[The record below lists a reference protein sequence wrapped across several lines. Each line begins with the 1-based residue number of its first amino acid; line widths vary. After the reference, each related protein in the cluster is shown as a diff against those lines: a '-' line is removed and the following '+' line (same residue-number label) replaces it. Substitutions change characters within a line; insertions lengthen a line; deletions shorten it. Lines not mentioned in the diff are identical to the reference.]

1 MSPAILWHPVAVSE
15 VNERRPRVYLHVG
28 APKTGTTYLQDVL
41 WHNRGALRRSGVLY
55 PGLSKDAQFHAAMDL
70 QQAYFQEHLDP
81 AVPGA
86 WERLVGQARAWR
98 GDVVL
103 SHELFSLVDE
113 RAAARALDHLS
124 WADVHVVLT
133 ARDLARQLP
142 AVWQEDVKNR
152 QVLTFAEFAREL
164 AAPGPDAHYLAT
176 LFWRLQDLP
185 RVLDTWAAQLPAGRV
200 HLVTVPPS
208 GTPSNELWRR
218 FSRAT
223 GIAGHTCEIDLTA
236 ESNGSLGVAETN
248 LLRRLNVVLAD
259 SLEWPEYDVLVK
271 DYLAL
276 SVMGRR
282 DSSTPLGLPPAE
294 YEWVADRSRNM
305 VEALRRRNCQVVGD
319 LTDLLPADLPRTDR
333 HPDDV
338 ADDELLDTAVH
349 ALAGLLHYARDHT
362 PPRRPGWRRRAIQI
376 SQRHAALTR
385 LRRRYLAAKAQR
397 GGHRSRWHS
406 APQP

>member
-1 MSPAILWHPVAVSE
+1 VFE
-15 VNERRPRVYLHVG
+15 VIERRRNVYLHVG

-41 WHNRGALRRSGVLY
+41 WNNRDVLRRSGVLY

-70 QQAYFQEHLDP
+70 QQTYFQEHLDP

-86 WERLVGQARAWR
+86 WQRLVGQARAWR

-113 RAAARALDHLS
+113 RAAARALGDLA
-124 WADVHVVLT
+124 WADVHIVLT

-152 QVLTFAEFAREL
+152 QVLTFTEFAREL
-164 AAPGPDAHYLAT
+164 ATPGPDSHYLAN
-176 LFWRLQDLP
+176 LFWRMQDLSQ
-185 RVLDTWAAQLPAGRV
+185 VLDIWAEQLPAGRV

-208 GTPSNELWRR
+208 GTPSNELWAR

-223 GIAGHTCEIDLTA
+223 GISASTCEINLAT
-236 ESNGSLGVAETN
+236 ESNSSLGVAETN

-259 SLEWPEYDVLVK
+259 RLEWPEYDVLVK

-282 DSSTPLGLPPAE
+282 DCTTPLGLPPAE
-294 YEWVADRSRNM
+294 YEWVTDRSREM
-305 VEALRRRNCQVVGD
+305 IEALVRRNYQVIGD
-319 LTDLLPADLPRTDR
+319 LNDLMPAGAPRSDR

-338 ADDELLDTAVH
+338 GDDELLDTAVD
-349 ALAGLLHYARDHT
+349 ALAGLLCWARDHT
-362 PPRRPGWRRRAIQI
+362 PPRQPSWRRRAIQI
-376 SQRHAALTR
+376 SQRHAALTQ

-397 GGHRSRWHS
+397 GGQWGRWQS
-406 APQP
+406 TADR

>member
-1 MSPAILWHPVAVSE
+1 MSPATLWNPATVLEVS
-15 VNERRPRVYLHVG
+15 ERRPKVYLHVG

-41 WHNRGALRRSGVLY
+41 WNNRDALRRSGVLY

-70 QQAYFQEHLDP
+70 QQSYFQEHLDP

-113 RAAARALDHLS
+113 RAATRALQHLA

-164 AAPGPDAHYLAT
+164 AAPGPDAHYLAN
-176 LFWRLQDLP
+176 LFWRMQDLP
-185 RVLDTWAAQLPAGRV
+185 RVLDSWTGGLPAGRV

-218 FSRAT
+218 FSQAT
-223 GIAGHTCEIDLTA
+223 GINANTCEINLAT
-236 ESNGSLGVAETN
+236 ESNSSLGVAETN

-276 SVMGRR
+276 SVMSRR
-282 DSSTPLGLPPAE
+282 DSTAPLGLPPSE
-294 YEWVADRSRNM
+294 YEWVTERSRTM
-305 VEALRRRNCQVVGD
+305 IEALGRRNCHVIGD
-319 LTDLLPADLPRTDR
+319 LNDLVPVGSPRTDR

-338 ADDELLDTAVH
+338 SDIELLDTAVH

-362 PPRRPGWRRRAIQI
+362 PPRQPGWRRRAIRI
-376 SQRHAALTR
+376 SERHVALTQ
-385 LRRRYLAAKAQR
+385 LRRHYLAAKALR
-397 GGHRSRWHS
+397 GGHLGRWQS
-406 APQP
+406 TPER

>member
-1 MSPAILWHPVAVSE
+1 MSPPTWRNSAAVFE
-15 VNERRPRVYLHVG
+15 VTERRRKVYLHVG

-41 WHNRGALRRSGVLY
+41 WNNRDALRRSGVLY

-70 QQAYFQEHLDP
+70 QQTFFQEHRHH

-86 WERLVGQARAWR
+86 WQRLVGQARAWR

-113 RAAARALDHLS
+113 RVAARALGDLA

-164 AAPGPDAHYLAT
+164 AAPGLGAHYLAK
-176 LFWRLQDLP
+176 LFWRMQDLP
-185 RVLDTWAAQLPAGRV
+185 QVLDTWAVQLPAGRV

-208 GTPSNELWRR
+208 GTPSNELWAR
-218 FSRAT
+218 FRRAT
-223 GIAGHTCEIDLTA
+223 GIGENTCEINSAT
-236 ESNGSLGVAETN
+236 ESNSSLGVAETN

-259 SLEWPEYDVLVK
+259 RLEWPEYDVLVK

-276 SVMGRR
+276 SVMGMR
-282 DSSTPLGLPPAE
+282 DSTTPLGLPPSE
-294 YEWVADRSRNM
+294 YEWVADRSREM
-305 VEALRRRNCQVVGD
+305 IDALGKGNYRVIGD
-319 LTDLLPADLPRTDR
+319 LNDLVPAGTPRTDR

-338 ADDELLDTAVH
+338 SNDELLDTAVD
-349 ALAGLLHYARDHT
+349 ALAGLLCWARDHT
-362 PPRRPGWRRRAIQI
+362 PPRQPSWRRRAIQL
-376 SQRHAALTR
+376 SQRHAALSQ
-385 LRRRYLAAKAQR
+385 LRRRYLAAKALR
-397 GGHRSRWHS
+397 GDQWGRWQS
-406 APQP
+406 TAER